1 MPFYISLCHD
11 DLLILMVYH
20 GFRPFSFYT
29 HCQVDWEKTLI
40 IFYILLECFFCR
52 WVDTTG
58 KCRRARSAFEAPLY
72 SLRAP
77 EPVSSSVWT
86 LLEAMLKSSGSVN
99 TKQKANLRMQLLVS
113 LSVLV
118 TQSYNQSFNIH
129 KFYKYSNFDHFIQ
142 WILNDMIKHF
152 SMKNLFI
159 WALAFISTRHITWIR
174 ANKISIRYVWT
185 WKLFNPQRKICGFKN
200 FGTPVDVAL

>member
-1 MPFYISLCHD
+1 MGRHYRKMSASMISFWSSLVFPEGTRTCFILC
-11 DLLILMVYH
+11 MNTF
-20 GFRPFSFYT
+20 G
-29 HCQVDWEKTLI
+29 VDVEIVW
-40 IFYILLECFFCR
+40 FCEYQ
-52 WVDTTG
+52 TESKFTAAIT
-58 KCRRARSAFEAPLY
+58 C
-72 SLRAP
+72 
-77 EPVSSSVWT
+77 
-86 LLEAMLKSSGSVN
+86 
-99 TKQKANLRMQLLVS
+99 S

-118 TQSYNQSFNIH
+118 AQSYNQSFNIH

-159 WALAFISTRHITWIR
+159 WALVFISTRHITWIR

-185 WKLFNPQRKICGFKN
+185 WKLLNPQRKICGLKN